1 MKLFDTL
8 NLVLPLET
16 SAQVEAKKTL
26 NMTKLRLPVFKKEQS
41 VGDLSLHIDLLN
53 KTFQPLDY
61 RRRLENLYE
70 TFETDEVLVTS
81 SFGTKSVFL
90 LWLISQIQPAQ
101 KVHFINTTYHFPETL
116 KYKEELQKRFGLEII
131 EVMPDAA
138 DNKISREKQ
147 LWQTDTERCCAI
159 NKISPLEP
167 IKGKHRIWISGV
179 MAYQTD
185 FRKNLRVWEQQE
197 DLLKFHPLIDIEE
210 AEFLYQTGL
219 NKLPQHPLLDLGY
232 GSVGCTHC
240 TVKGEGRS
248 GRWADKEKTECGLH
262 PGFFAGK

>member
-1 MKLFDTL
+1 
-8 NLVLPLET
+8 
-16 SAQVEAKKTL
+16 
-26 NMTKLRLPVFKKEQS
+26 MTYIDQAILLKSEEKIRNTASQ
-41 VGDLSLHIDLLN
+41 IDLLN
-53 KTFQPLDY
+53 KHFSPLNY
-61 RRRLENLYE
+61 RARLEHLYQNFA
-70 TFETDEVLVTS
+70 TSEVLVTS

-90 LWLISQIQPAQ
+90 LWLISQINRDQ

-116 KYKEELQKRFGLEII
+116 AYKRQLTELLGLEII
-131 EVMPDAA
+131 EILPDAA
-138 DNKISREKQ
+138 DNQISQEEK

-167 IKGKHRIWISGV
+167 IKANHKVWISGV

-185 FRKNLRVWEQQE
+185 FRKNLRVWEQQD

-210 AEFLYQTGL
+210 GEFLYQTGL
-219 NKLPQHPLLDLGY
+219 NKLPQHPLMDLGF

-262 PGFFAGK
+262 PGFFDGK